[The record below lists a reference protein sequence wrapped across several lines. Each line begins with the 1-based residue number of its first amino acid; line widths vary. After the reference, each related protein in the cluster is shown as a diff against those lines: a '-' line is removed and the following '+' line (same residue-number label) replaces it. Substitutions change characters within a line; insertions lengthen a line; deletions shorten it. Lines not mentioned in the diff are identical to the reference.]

1 MLGLKRN
8 TVVLKPYSPEWKIV
22 FQNVKKEI
30 ESLLS
35 NYKIVIEH
43 IGSTSIDNMP
53 SKPILDIGIGTVS
66 KKDIFEIAKILS
78 NNGWVDRGDRED
90 RGGYLLVK
98 FAGEEVISHHLHILE
113 TDDQQW
119 KNYLLFRN
127 RLRDNKQLAYEYKNL
142 KQRLFE
148 KHKLERGNYTD
159 GKAEFI
165 KRVLILN
172 IN

>member
-8 TVVLKPYSPEWKIV
+8 TVVLKPYSPKWKIA

-30 ESLLS
+30 EALLF
-35 NYKIVIEH
+35 NYKIVVEH

-53 SKPILDIGIGTVS
+53 SKPILDLGIGTAS
-66 KKDIFEIAKILS
+66 KKDIIEIVNILS
-78 NNGWVDRGDRED
+78 RNTWVDRGDRKD

-98 FAGEEVISHHLHILE
+98 FVAEEVISHHLHILV

-119 KNYLLFRN
+119 KNYLLFRDS
-127 RLRDNKQLAYEYKNL
+127 LRNNEQLAEEYKNL
-142 KQRLFE
+142 KLQLFE

-165 KRVLILN
+165 KRVLMLN